1 MNKKLVSVI
10 IPIYNSEKGL
20 DKCIKSVIMQSY
32 KNLEIILID
41 DGSTD
46 GSSAICKNWLTK
58 DDRIKYFFI
67 KNSGVSV
74 ARNYGLRKAIG
85 DYIYFIDSDDYI
97 DQNVIENLYN
107 NLKDKTLV
115 GVNHYKV
122 LPLEN
127 KMIPINS
134 HYKSIELIQ
143 EILKN
148 NIKGVVWC
156 FLFNKDIIL
165 EHNISF
171 DEKSKFMEDTIFL
184 VNYLKYVDSIN
195 FIFGSYYHYDMTGT
209 SITRTN
215 NKIKENITNFNY
227 ALDEIEKII
236 GKEYHNLIISKK
248 IYLIDKELKKEH
260 EQKSFLDIKD
270 VEVQKILYNLYQEES
285 INEEQKSFLEN
296 LIE

>member
-67 KNSGVSV
+67 KNSGVSA
-74 ARNYGLRKAIG
+74 ARNYGLRKAVG
-85 DYIYFIDSDDYI
+85 DYIYFMDSDDYI

-184 VNYLKYVDSIN
+184 VNYLKYVDNIN

-209 SITRTN
+209 SITRAN

-285 INEEQKSFLEN
+285 ISEEQKSFLKN

>member
-46 GSSAICKNWLTK
+46 GSSVICKNWLTK

-285 INEEQKSFLEN
+285 ISEEQKSFLKN